1 MINENICKALSSAV
15 RSDSLQTAVQQVL
28 WPDQGQEVGR
38 PSVISGVSAGDRLS
52 PSVPNAASLNHCPRL
67 SKALQ
72 DLLLSE
78 ALLAAKLSVDCDSLE
93 KLQAHL
99 IPHLGQNSQETR
111 IRYSQSV
118 LRWFFADGI
127 SGLASRVW
135 AAYQDE
141 EVEKDI
147 LRYLYLAAE
156 PLMGGCVADALY
168 PLEEGMLIPPNY
180 FDQCLRERL
189 GGEPSPK
196 TRGRLKTN
204 LMRLG
209 FLTRV
214 RGKPDRL
221 TPVVPTKTA
230 FLIVFH
236 HLFATN
242 GQRTIEIRRLF
253 ANPFW
258 KYLGFKSEDGVRA
271 VLREADVAGL
281 LGKYIA
287 ADQLEQVTTC
297 LTLDEILTRKIRL

>member
-1 MINENICKALSSAV
+1 MNEKISKILSSVV
-15 RSDSLQTAVQQVL
+15 RDDCLQTAVQQVL
-28 WPDQGQEVGR
+28 WPDQGQEGDR
-38 PSVISGVSAGDRLS
+38 SSAISRVSAGDGLL
-52 PSVPNAASLNHCPRL
+52 PSALNPASLNHGSRL

-72 DLLLSE
+72 DLLFSE
-78 ALLAAKLSVDCDSLE
+78 ALLATKLSVDCDTLE
-93 KLQAHL
+93 KLQAQL
-99 IPHLGQNSQETR
+99 VARLGQNSQETR

-127 SGLASRVW
+127 AGLAGRVW

-141 EVEKDI
+141 GIQKDI
-147 LRYLYLAAE
+147 LRYLYLTAE
-156 PLMGGCVADALY
+156 PLLGGCVADALY

-180 FDQCLRERL
+180 FDQYLRERL

-196 TRGRLKTN
+196 IRGRLKTN

-209 FLTRV
+209 FLTRA

-221 TPVVPTKTA
+221 TPVIPTKTA

-236 HLFATN
+236 YVFATN
-242 GQRTIEIRRLF
+242 GQRTVEIRLLF

-258 KYLGFKSEDGVRA
+258 KYLGFKSEDAVRA

-281 LGKYIA
+281 LGKYVV

-297 LTLDEILTRKIRL
+297 LTLDEILVRKIRL

>member
-1 MINENICKALSSAV
+1 MNNNLFKTQSSAIRNDLPQV
-15 RSDSLQTAVQQVL
+15 INQQTL
-28 WPDQGQEVGR
+28 WPDQSQEA
-38 PSVISGVSAGDRLS
+38 SLS
-52 PSVPNAASLNHCPRL
+52 SVPSEIPSTDGPVWHAPSQASLTHQPCL

-72 DLLLSE
+72 DVLLPE
-78 ALLAAKLSVDCDSLE
+78 ALLAAKLSLNCDSLE
-93 KLQAHL
+93 QLQAQLVAHL
-99 IPHLGQNSQETR
+99 SQNSHETR
-111 IRYSQSV
+111 VRYSQSV

-141 EVEKDI
+141 SIEKDI
-147 LRYLYLAAE
+147 LRYLYLVAE

-168 PLEEGMLIPPNY
+168 PLEESMLIPPNY
-180 FDQCLRERL
+180 FDQYLRERL

-209 FLTRV
+209 FLTRA

-221 TPVVPTKTA
+221 TPIVPTKTA
-230 FLIVFH
+230 FLMVFH